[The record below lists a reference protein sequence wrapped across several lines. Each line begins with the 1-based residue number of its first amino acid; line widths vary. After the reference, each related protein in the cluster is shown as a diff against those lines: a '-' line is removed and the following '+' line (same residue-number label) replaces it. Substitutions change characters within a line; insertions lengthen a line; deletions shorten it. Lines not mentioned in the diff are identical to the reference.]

1 MDTDKP
7 VTTEDKAADAEK
19 SSDKS
24 AEESVTMSSGK
35 MLVIKNAWKNTPD
48 KAFPATLNLDEC
60 PPLRGYTGTYLD
72 FHVEKKHWDKYCT
85 SPYYNITVLLHTYVY
100 IHTYIY

>member
-19 SSDKS
+19 SS
-24 AEESVTMSSGK
+24 EESVTMSSDK

-72 FHVEKKHWDKYCT
+72 FHVVVVFVWLI
-85 SPYYNITVLLHTYVY
+85 SIVY
-100 IHTYIY
+100 KSIMAFPLKFFGHILNHFNYH

>member
-24 AEESVTMSSGK
+24 AEESVTMSSNK

-72 FHVEKKHWDKYCT
+72 FHVVVVFVWLISIIYK
-85 SPYYNITVLLHTYVY
+85 SIMAFPLQVFLL
-100 IHTYIY
+100 